1 MSRVGK
7 TKRRTINPDPLYQS
21 RLVARLINRVM
32 ISGKK
37 TIAQSQVY
45 KALETLSKENK
56 EKEKDKTKETN
67 PLEILSTA
75 LENLKPVMEVRP
87 RRIGGAAYQ
96 VPMPVR
102 ADRREALAIR
112 WLIQAAQKRSN
123 KEHHYF
129 WQKLA
134 AEIQDAYHN
143 TGAAI
148 KKKQDVHKM
157 AEANKAFA
165 HFRW

>member
-1 MSRVGK
+1 MPRVGK
-7 TKRRTINPDPLYQS
+7 PKKRITVPDPLYQS
-21 RLVARLINRVM
+21 QMVARLINRVM

-37 TIAQSQVY
+37 TIAQRQIY
-45 KALETLSKENK
+45 KALESLAKEESKDG
-56 EKEKDKTKETN
+56 EKKAT

-96 VPMPVR
+96 VPIPVR
-102 ADRREALAIR
+102 SDRREALATR

-123 KEHHYF
+123 KEYHYF

-134 AEIQDAYHN
+134 AEVKDAYNN

-148 KKKQDVHKM
+148 KKKEDVHRM

>member
-1 MSRVGK
+1 MSRIGK
-7 TKRRTINPDPLYQS
+7 IKKRIVAPDPLYQS
-21 RLVARLINRVM
+21 RLVAHLINRVM
-32 ISGKK
+32 FSGKK
-37 TIAQSQVY
+37 TVAQNQVY
-45 KALETLSKENK
+45 KALEALIK
-56 EKEKDKTKETN
+56 EKNKDEAKKAN

-96 VPMPVR
+96 VPVSVR
-102 ADRREALAIR
+102 TDRREALAIR
-112 WLIQAAQKRSN
+112 WLIQAAQKRPN
-123 KEHHYF
+123 KEYHEF

-134 AEIQDAYHN
+134 AEIQDAYNN

>member
-1 MSRVGK
+1 MSRVAK
-7 TKRRTINPDPLYQS
+7 IRAKKRIIVPDPLYQS
-21 RLVARLINRVM
+21 HLVTRLINRVM
-32 ISGKK
+32 LSGKK
-37 TIAQSQVY
+37 TVAQKQVY
-45 KALETLSKENK
+45 KALETL
-56 EKEKDKTKETN
+56 TN

-96 VPMPVR
+96 VPTPVR

-112 WLIQAAQKRSN
+112 WLIQAAQKRPN
-123 KEHHYF
+123 KEYGEF

-134 AEIQDAYHN
+134 AEIQDAYNN

-148 KKKQDVHKM
+148 KKKQDVYKM

>member
-7 TKRRTINPDPLYQS
+7 IKKRIVAPDPLYQS
-21 RLVARLINRVM
+21 RLVAHLINRVM
-32 ISGKK
+32 LSGKK
-37 TIAQSQVY
+37 TVAQNQVY
-45 KALETLSKENK
+45 KALEALIKGKNKDEAKEA
-56 EKEKDKTKETN
+56 N

-75 LENLKPVMEVRP
+75 LENLKPVMEVRS

-96 VPMPVR
+96 VPTPVR
-102 ADRREALAIR
+102 TDRREALAIR

-123 KEHHYF
+123 KEYREF

-134 AEIQDAYHN
+134 AEIQDAYNN
-143 TGAAI
+143 TGTAI
-148 KKKQDVHKM
+148 KKKQDIHKM

>member
-1 MSRVGK
+1 MSRVAK
-7 TKRRTINPDPLYQS
+7 IRAKKRIIAPDPLYQS
-21 RLVARLINRVM
+21 HLVTRLINRVM
-32 ISGKK
+32 LSGKK
-37 TIAQSQVY
+37 TIAQKQVY
-45 KALETLSKENK
+45 KALETL
-56 EKEKDKTKETN
+56 TN

-96 VPMPVR
+96 VPTPVR

-112 WLIQAAQKRSN
+112 WLIQAAQKRPN
-123 KEHHYF
+123 KEYGEF

-134 AEIQDAYHN
+134 AEIQDAYNN

-148 KKKQDVHKM
+148 KKKQDVYKM